1 MQFILLTLCFIASRN
16 VSTFAINRGNRTGP
30 RSAANQE
37 VAYDIHPSRSEMEEA
52 NLLAGTFSAWG
63 VRKRSRPL
71 ENRRFGCR
79 DADSE
84 AEENA

>member
-1 MQFILLTLCFIASRN
+1 
-16 VSTFAINRGNRTGP
+16 
-30 RSAANQE
+30 
-37 VAYDIHPSRSEMEEA
+37 MEEA